1 MGQHVATIVDQILL
15 SIVRRFTQN
24 NVIASANSGSVL
36 GILAV
41 GREVNMVELD
51 LNYARRACDKL

>member
-24 NVIASANSGSVL
+24 NVIASANSSSVL

-41 GREVNMVELD
+41 GGEVNMVELD